1 MYTRIIRIIRIITMK
16 VSELIGVSQ
25 QFDGDM
31 KVIVNG
37 KEATIDI
44 VRVREIAPGEY
55 IETTTG
61 QLALRI
67 K

>member
-1 MYTRIIRIIRIITMK
+1 MK
-16 VSELIGVSQ
+16 ASELIGVLQ